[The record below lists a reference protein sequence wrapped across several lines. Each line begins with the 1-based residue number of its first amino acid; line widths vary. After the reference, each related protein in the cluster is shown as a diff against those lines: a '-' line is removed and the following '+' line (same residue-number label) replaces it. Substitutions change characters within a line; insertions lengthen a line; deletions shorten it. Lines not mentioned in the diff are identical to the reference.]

1 MNRSAISIAV
11 ATLLT
16 CSFSCSSDGTQ
27 TPAMTQAGTG
37 APQPGAAGQSGQTA
51 PAVVAGSTST
61 QPVAG
66 TAAGRAGT
74 TGAAAGSGGVAA
86 SGSIAGATAAAGAPT
101 TGGSAATAG
110 MAAPAGGAGG
120 MGTATAGTTAPPEAQ
135 TCPTTAVPPGDS
147 TVMIDVGGMSRRYIR
162 HVPPGYDGKK
172 PVPLLIDWHP
182 LTQTGQ
188 YQRTSSGYA
197 AVADREGFIVLY
209 PDGINNAWNIG
220 PCCTQ
225 SRMVDDLGLAKAMIA
240 KLETEACIDKKRIYS
255 AGYSMGGGMTLFL
268 GCNAADI
275 FAAIAP
281 AAFDLLTEAE
291 EPCKPA
297 RPITVI
303 AFRGTSDP
311 IVPFAGGESRPP
323 TFGYT
328 LDPIHFL
335 GAEGTFKRWQE
346 LNMCTGTAMD
356 TGSGCKTFT
365 QCAGG
370 VETTLCTK
378 SGGGH
383 DTGDPEVG
391 WKTLSRFTLP

>member
-11 ATLLT
+11 VTLLAY
-16 CSFSCSSDGTQ
+16 SVSCSSNGGAQ
-27 TPAMTQAGTG
+27 TPAMTQAG
-37 APQPGAAGQSGQTA
+37 APQPSAAGQSGQTA
-51 PAVVAGSTST
+51 PTQAGGSTST
-61 QPVAG
+61 PPVAG

-74 TGAAAGSGGVAA
+74 TGAAAASGGTAA
-86 SGSIAGATAAAGAPT
+86 SGSAAGA
-101 TGGSAATAG
+101 AATAG
-110 MAAPAGGAGG
+110 GPAA
-120 MGTATAGTTAPPEAQ
+120 AGTTASAGTAAPAAGSGGTAAGTAGSTAMPEPQ
-135 TCPTTAVPPGDS
+135 TCPTTAALMPGDS
-147 TVMIDVGGMSRRYIR
+147 NVMIDAGGMNRRYIR

-188 YQRTSSGYA
+188 FQRTNSGYA

-209 PDGINNAWNIG
+209 PDGIDNAWNIG
-220 PCCTQ
+220 PCCTR
-225 SRMVDDLGLAKAMIA
+225 SRMVDDLGLAKAMVA
-240 KLETEACIDKKRIYS
+240 KLESEACIDKKRIYS
-255 AGYSMGGGMTLFL
+255 AGYSMGGGMTHFL

-281 AAFDLLTEAE
+281 AAFDLLTEQE

-303 AFRGTSDP
+303 AFRGSADP
-311 IVPFAGGESRPP
+311 IVPYAGGESSPP

-328 LDPIHFL
+328 LPPIHFL

-346 LNMCTGTAMD
+346 LNMCTGTPMD
-356 TGSGCKTFT
+356 AGSGCQTVT

-378 SGGGH
+378 QGGGH

-391 WKTLSRFTLP
+391 WKTLKRFTLP